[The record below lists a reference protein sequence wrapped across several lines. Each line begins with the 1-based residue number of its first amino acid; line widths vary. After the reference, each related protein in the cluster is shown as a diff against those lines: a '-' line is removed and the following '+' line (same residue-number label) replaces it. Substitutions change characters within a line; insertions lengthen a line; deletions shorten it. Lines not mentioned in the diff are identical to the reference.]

1 MSSVGVR
8 ARSLRLLVWT
18 FGVPL
23 ASLRYLRRRSEVESA
38 QRDLAPAA
46 VERGDLPPGVD
57 RASFGVG
64 PLFHRLYRIR
74 LDGAKVSAET
84 LIDIVA
90 ADPNVAAPT
99 EVAIFEKT
107 QGAIGRMDVG
117 DRFLIR
123 MPGPW
128 NGPVEVIDRDA
139 RSFRLATRPG
149 HLEAGTIAFRAAG
162 EAMAVTFEIESWARS
177 ANRWQHLL
185 YRHVGIAKA
194 IQESMWA
201 SFLERVQ
208 QVSGGQRVGPIHVTT
223 ERERS

>member
-1 MSSVGVR
+1 M
-8 ARSLRLLVWT
+8 LVWT

-23 ASLRYLRRRSEVESA
+23 ASLRYLRRRSEVES
-38 QRDLAPAA
+38 
-46 VERGDLPPGVD
+46 VERALVPSTGSRGELPPGVD
-57 RASFGVG
+57 RAGFGVG

-74 LDGAKVSAET
+74 LEDAKISPET
-84 LIDIVA
+84 LIAIVT

-107 QGAIGRMDVG
+107 RGAAGHMDVG
-117 DRFLIR
+117 DEFLIR

-139 RSFRLATRPG
+139 RAFRLATRPG
-149 HLEAGTIAFRAAG
+149 HLEAGTIAFRALGDGTAS
-162 EAMAVTFEIESWARS
+162 AFEIESWARS

-194 IQESMWA
+194 IQESMWS
-201 SFLERVQ
+201 SFLERIQ
-208 QVSGGQRVGPIHVTT
+208 QVSGGRRVGPIQVTT
-223 ERERS
+223 EHERR